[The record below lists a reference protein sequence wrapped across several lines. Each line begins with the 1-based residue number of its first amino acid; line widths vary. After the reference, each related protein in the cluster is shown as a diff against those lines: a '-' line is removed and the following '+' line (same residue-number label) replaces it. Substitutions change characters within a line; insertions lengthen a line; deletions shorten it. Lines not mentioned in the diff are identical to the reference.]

1 MYCSI
6 YTDKTYGD
14 NWSLLVYTF
23 TTTGGG
29 LVGGSAPFAII
40 VDSSMVGGILAGGL
54 TPIII
59 FDLDIVGESRSA
71 LGLVGII
78 RPIQS
83 LMGILGPKGEM

>member
-40 VDSSMVGGILAGGL
+40 VDSSMVGGIFWGRFNA
-54 TPIII
+54 
-59 FDLDIVGESRSA
+59 FHSSNRST
-71 LGLVGII
+71 IT
-78 RPIQS
+78 R
-83 LMGILGPKGEM
+83 